1 MKILSLFSFYFLL
14 STQAQASLEG
24 DYQLIKGPTLC
35 PIGSISLKPDIK
47 DKTRT
52 LLFGSQLSWV
62 LNMED
67 KSVVKEVVEAGC
79 TYTTA
84 YEKTDNTF
92 KVKTT
97 RSSCPKIPENGV
109 ITEMMELKNDKLNYQ
124 YEFTSEQNKKTNY
137 NCFYIIRK

>member
-1 MKILSLFSFYFLL
+1 MKRLSILSLYLLL
-14 STQAQASLEG
+14 SIEAQASLEG

-35 PIGSISLKPDIK
+35 PIGSISLRPDLK

-62 LNMED
+62 LNLED
-67 KSVVKEVVEAGC
+67 KSVVKEVVEGGC

-84 YEKTDNTF
+84 YEKTDNAF

-109 ITEMMELKNDKLNYQ
+109 ITELMELKNDKLNYQ
-124 YEFTSEQNKKTNY
+124 YEFVSQQNKKTTY

>member
-1 MKILSLFSFYFLL
+1 MKILLTINFIFLFLTS
-14 STQAQASLEG
+14 AQASLEG

-35 PIGSISLKPDIK
+35 PIGSISLRSDIK

-62 LNMED
+62 LNLED
-67 KSVVKEVVEAGC
+67 KSVVKEVVEGGC

-84 YEKTDNTF
+84 YEKTENNF

-97 RSSCPKIPENGV
+97 RSTCPKAPENGV
-109 ITEMMELKNDKLNYQ
+109 ITEMMELKSDKLNYQ
-124 YEFTSEQNKKTNY
+124 YEFASEQNKKTTY